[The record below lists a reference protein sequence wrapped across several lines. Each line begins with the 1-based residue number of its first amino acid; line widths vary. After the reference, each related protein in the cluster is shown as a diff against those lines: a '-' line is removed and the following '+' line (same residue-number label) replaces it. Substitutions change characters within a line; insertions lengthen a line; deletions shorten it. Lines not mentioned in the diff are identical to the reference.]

1 MPLVRDCS
9 CRGDSA
15 GFAYLSC
22 LTKYAEQKCKQ
33 AHEVDYAA
41 FREPWKLC
49 NNCKQP
55 FQNQLAI
62 DLSSACVSF
71 TATTYGHEGN
81 SKWDK
86 LKVLTA
92 HRMKLE
98 ALDSVNEVHKTE
110 RTMLI
115 NNMLSIINQ
124 TKKDLNMS
132 RWIHM
137 PKASEEYQ
145 YYRILCGNYEALA
158 HMQIGMNLSSDT
170 SEEGKNVVIGHFKK
184 ARAIYNLVDMKIEA
198 QRMEDIISVYIANM
212 QATNQQSVSPAVASS
227 VLQTIKSTYEQY
239 LNTQGMNS
247 ECTIDS
253 GLAYAIFLRSANRHI
268 EAERLAIKV
277 ATVSRRV
284 FGPEHKYSVEADEL
298 LKKCR
303 KRYVF
308 VPPDDKRFQ
317 ALRYEN
323 DGEICVVTGPVT
335 EPRIKDEER
344 IHRVE
349 SNRIVPAGRCP
360 VICHGLV
367 SASHLNGELGVARDV
382 KKSGTG
388 IRIAVHF
395 EKKGTKPSLV
405 KPENLRIAFELPII
419 SEE

>member
-1 MPLVRDCS
+1 MMAIPDGAACYFCLGEEADEEGKPLVRDCS
-9 CRGDSA
+9 CRGDS
-15 GFAYLSC
+15 GFAHLDC
-22 LTKYAEQKCKQ
+22 LVKYAEQKCK
-33 AHEVDYAA
+33 AVVDRDLAA
-41 FREPWKLC
+41 FAESWHKFSEPWYKC
-49 NNCKQP
+49 NNCRQP
-55 FQNQLAI
+55 FQNQLSI
-62 DLSSACVSF
+62 DLASAFVSF
-71 TATTYGHEGN
+71 TEASYSHPSC

-86 LKVLTA
+86 LKVLESL
-92 HRMKLE
+92 RMQIV
-98 ALDSVNEVHKTE
+98 ALAIHGNEVDKTE

-124 TKKDLNMS
+124 TKKELNMS

-170 SEEGKNVVIGHFKK
+170 SEEGKNVVIGRFKK

-247 ECTIDS
+247 ELTLRS
-253 GLAYAIFLRSANRHI
+253 GLTYATMLWDAKHCI

-277 ATVSRRV
+277 ATVSHRV

-298 LKKCR
+298 LEKCR

-317 ALRYEN
+317 AL
-323 DGEICVVTGPVT
+323 
-335 EPRIKDEER
+335 
-344 IHRVE
+344 
-349 SNRIVPAGRCP
+349 
-360 VICHGLV
+360 
-367 SASHLNGELGVARDV
+367 
-382 KKSGTG
+382 
-388 IRIAVHF
+388 
-395 EKKGTKPSLV
+395 
-405 KPENLRIAFELPII
+405 
-419 SEE
+419 